1 MKTIS
6 EHKKIF
12 FFILFLSVQIYCIA
26 QPKKCKSPTI
36 NIQSQQQA
44 ETWAAQRA
52 PLAVNKLVRVYF
64 HILRSDGGTLGEAA
78 TLTQI
83 DEEFADL
90 VEDFAPYN
98 ICFANVGFDYINNS
112 YINYELNPDVQADV
126 DLLLPFLIPNCIN
139 IFYHRA
145 LAGYG
150 GNAYNIPNT
159 FCSIDDDN
167 IGSWRTISH
176 EVGHC
181 LGLRHTFS
189 TGDGE
194 EYINGTGCSTR
205 GDRVCDTQAD
215 PYTESSCFTATTC
228 NYTGTCTDPSGAS
241 NYAPPYQNIM
251 SYWAAEGCTVTHFTA
266 GQYARA
272 TSFLETDAGLLNT
285 VSPATQTAGAGTVSS
300 GYYFRTARNSITI
313 NPVLNITGATISSLQ
328 SQSVTVPSG
337 FLAAPTGN
345 GSTTIK
351 ATCVY

>member
-1 MKTIS
+1 MKTVF
-6 EHKKIF
+6 HCKKITLVF
-12 FFILFLSVQIYCIA
+12 LFIGFHIYCFG

-36 NIQSQQQA
+36 NIQSQQRA
-44 ETWAAQRA
+44 ETWAAQRN

-64 HILRSDGGTLGEAA
+64 HILRSDDGSYGEAA
-78 TLTQI
+78 TLAQI

-90 VEDFAPYN
+90 VEDFASYN
-98 ICFANVGFDYINNS
+98 ICFANVGVDYINNTE
-112 YINYELNPDVQADV
+112 INYNLNPDVQSDV
-126 DLLLPFLIPNCIN
+126 DMLLPFLVPNCIN

-145 LAGYG
+145 LGDYG
-150 GNAYNIPNT
+150 GNAYDIPNT
-159 FCSIDDDN
+159 FCSIDDGN
-167 IGSWRTISH
+167 IGLWRTISH

-194 EYINGTGCSTR
+194 EYISGTGCSTR

-215 PYTESSCFTATTC
+215 PYTESACFSSTNC
-228 NYTGTCTDPSGAS
+228 NYTGSCTDPSGAT
-241 NYAPPYQNIM
+241 NYSPPYQNIM
-251 SYWAAEGCTVTHFTA
+251 SYWGAEGCTVTHFTT

-272 TSFLETDAGLLNT
+272 TSFLETDTGLLNT
-285 VSPATQTAGAGTVSS
+285 VSPATVTAGSGTISS

-313 NPVLNITGATISSLQ
+313 NPTLNITGTTISSLQ
-328 SQSVTVPSG
+328 SQSVTVPPG
-337 FLAAPTGN
+337 FQALPTS

>member
-1 MKTIS
+1 MRTDF
-6 EHKKIF
+6 HCKKVI
-12 FFILFLSVQIYCIA
+12 FFILFFCLHIYA
-26 QPKKCKSPTI
+26 FTQPKKCKSPTV
-36 NIQSQQQA
+36 NVESQQRA
-44 ETWAAQRA
+44 ESWAAQAR
-52 PLAVNKLVRVYF
+52 PQVVNKLVRVYF
-64 HILRSDGGTLGEAA
+64 HILRSDNGTLGEAA
-78 TLTQI
+78 TLAQI

-98 ICFANVGFDYINNS
+98 ICFANVGVDYINNS

-126 DLLLPFLIPNCIN
+126 DLLLPFLVPNCIN
-139 IFYHRA
+139 IFYHRS

-167 IGSWRTISH
+167 IGLWRTISH

-215 PYTESSCFTATTC
+215 PYTEAACFSATTC
-228 NYTGTCTDPSGAS
+228 NYNGSCTDPSGAT
-241 NYAPPYQNIM
+241 NYNPPYQNIM
-251 SYWAAEGCTVTHFTA
+251 SYWGSEGCTLTHFTT
-266 GQYARA
+266 GQYTRA
-272 TSFLETDAGLLNT
+272 TSFLETDAGLLTT
-285 VSPATQTAGAGTVSS
+285 VSPATVTAGPGTVSG

-313 NPVLNITGATISSLQ
+313 NPTLNIINTTIASLQ
-328 SQSVTVPSG
+328 SQSVTVPPG
-337 FLAAPTGN
+337 FQALPTGT